1 MNAPEI
7 FVLNMTRFIRAP
19 RERVFDAFVD
29 AAQLQQWHCPR
40 GMKVAACSSDARAGG
55 AWQLEM
61 LSREGSRF
69 TVGGSYV
76 ELQRPVRLA
85 YTWEWR
91 NSPMAGQPTL
101 VELEL
106 SEQDGGTLLTL
117 RHSGFP
123 AAGARD
129 AHGQGWQSTLTRLTE
144 LLDPRGSAATLT
156 LLGVPAST
164 YTRSVRMG
172 LAEKGVAYTLE
183 PARPHSPEVDAVHP
197 FGRIPALRDGE
208 LALWETSAIL
218 HYLDEAFEGPGG
230 LRLTPDT
237 ILGRAR
243 CEQWVSAVNCY
254 LYDTI
259 ARRYVLQYIFPR
271 GEGGQPDRAV
281 IDGALKEIP
290 QQLAALERG
299 YGTGEFLAGGALSF
313 ADLFVAPILAYLEH
327 MPEGRALL
335 EPVPAV
341 RRAMAAIQRRD
352 SFTTTQPPRG

>member
-1 MNAPEI
+1 MNAPET

-29 AAQLQQWHCPR
+29 PAQLRQWHCPR
-40 GMKVAACSSDARAGG
+40 GMQVAACSSDVRVGG

-61 LSREGSRF
+61 ISREGTRF
-69 TVGGSYV
+69 AVGGSYV
-76 ELQRPVRLA
+76 ELQRPLRLA
-85 YTWEWR
+85 YTWAWQD
-91 NSPMAGQPTL
+91 SPMAGVQTL
-101 VELEL
+101 VELDL
-106 SEQDGGTLLTL
+106 SAQDGGTLLTL

-156 LLGVPAST
+156 LLGNPASS

-172 LAEKGVAYTLE
+172 LAEKGVAYTLN

-197 FGRIPALRDGE
+197 FGRIPALRDGDLE
-208 LALWETSAIL
+208 LWESAAIL
-218 HYLDEAFEGPGG
+218 QYIDEAFEGPGG

-237 ILGRAR
+237 ILGRTR

-290 QQLAALERG
+290 LQLAALERG
-299 YGTGEFLAGGALSF
+299 YGNSEFLAGGALSF
-313 ADLFVAPILAYLEH
+313 ADLFVAPLLAYLSQ
-327 MPEGRALL
+327 MPEGKALL

-352 SFTTTQPPRG
+352 SFTATQPPRG